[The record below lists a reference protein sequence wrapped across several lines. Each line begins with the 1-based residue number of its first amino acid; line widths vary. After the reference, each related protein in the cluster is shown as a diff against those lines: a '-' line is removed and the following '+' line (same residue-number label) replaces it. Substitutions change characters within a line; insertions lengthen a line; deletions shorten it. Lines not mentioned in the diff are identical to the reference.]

1 MLLHHSD
8 YDGGERAQ
16 RSRRHAGG
24 HNLSRT
30 HVGGIIVRVS
40 IYKHGQPV
48 EESVAGKDGPC
59 NETRA
64 SVASSCTSHTY
75 VHPMEVIAEGI
86 QKNSQANKMIPVSK
100 HRA

>member
-8 YDGGERAQ
+8 HDGSERAQ

-30 HVGGIIVRVS
+30 HVGGISVRVS

-48 EESVAGKDGPC
+48 EEGVAGKDGPC
-59 NETRA
+59 NETSA
-64 SVASSCTSHTY
+64 SVTSTSHTY
-75 VHPMEVIAEGI
+75 VHPVEVIAEGI

-100 HRA
+100 HGA